1 MIISRTP
8 YRMSFFGGGTD
19 YPTWFH
25 EHGGAVLTTSIDR
38 YCYINCRFMPPFF
51 DHRSRI
57 VWSKIELVSDHAEID
72 HPVIRTAMLDMG
84 IEEGVEIQHSGDLPA
99 RSGLGS
105 SSAFTVGLLNALHAL
120 RGDMVSKEVLAHQA
134 IRVEQELL
142 KENVGVQDQIQ
153 TAFGGFN
160 RIDILPN
167 GRFEVRPIVL
177 SADRVKSLQDHL
189 LLFYT
194 GVSRHSSEV
203 AGAQI
208 RAIPNKQQ
216 ELRAMRL
223 MVDTAQDLL
232 TGSGDIAD
240 FGRLLHEAWEIKRS
254 LSDKIAPRF
263 INEIYQRGR
272 AAGAIGGKLLGAGGG
287 GFLMLFVRP
296 EDHVRVLQALSELL
310 VIPIE
315 FEHAGTQII
324 FYDPPRYSRTAHHRH
339 DYLRYLSNGDGGGTA
354 GIAAGG
360 PQKFQSR
367 GKSLSGPDEEAY
379 VTVDLQDPVA
389 R

>member
-208 RAIPNKQQ
+208 RAIPNKQE
-216 ELRAMRL
+216 ELRAMRQ

-240 FGRLLHEAWEIKRS
+240 F
-254 LSDKIAPRF
+254 
-263 INEIYQRGR
+263 
-272 AAGAIGGKLLGAGGG
+272 
-287 GFLMLFVRP
+287 
-296 EDHVRVLQALSELL
+296 
-310 VIPIE
+310 
-315 FEHAGTQII
+315 EHAGTQII
-324 FYDPPRYSRTAHHRH
+324 FYDPPRYSRPAHHRH
-339 DYLRYLSNGDGGGTA
+339 DYRRYLSNGEAAGTA
-354 GIAAGG
+354 GTAAGG
-360 PQKFQSR
+360 PGKSQSR
-367 GKSLSGPDEEAY
+367 GKSLSGPNEEAY
-379 VTVDLQDPVA
+379 VTIDLQDPVA